1 MSTMENKSSDAVVA
15 ETGTITY
22 TPRKVRAFDPAAMF
36 DDGGKGKGLDIRDYV
51 YSGKLTKARRVLAF
65 KMTGKPYMDRADL
78 ERIAEEVTRKYR
90 ETRIAREGNGDEVV
104 AQTIELDR
112 LNYRGNK
119 VGLVVTTERGSSLP
133 FCNRTLISLWVT
145 EKWASKNPTGTSQS
159 SVLGGV
165 VSTIKRFF
173 GLAA

>member
-1 MSTMENKSSDAVVA
+1 MENKSSDAVVA

-51 YSGKLTKARRVLAF
+51 YSGKLSRMLRVLAF

-78 ERIAEEVTRKYR
+78 ERIATEIKEKYR
-90 ETRIAREGNGDEVV
+90 ATRIAREGSVDDVV
-104 AQTIELDR
+104 EQTIELDGVNH
-112 LNYRGNK
+112 LGNK
-119 VGLVVTTERGSSLP
+119 IGLVVTTERGSSLS
-133 FCNRTLISLWVT
+133 FCNRTLLSLWVT
-145 EKWASKNPTGTSQS
+145 ERWAEADEVPTIEAKS
-159 SVLGGV
+159 SVLEGM
-165 VSTIKRFF
+165 VSTIKRLF